1 MARRS
6 GSTAPSAC
14 SRAELWSPLPD
25 HLVRPPQQRLRNR
38 QAQRSGSLEIDD
50 ELKGRRLLDGQF
62 SRPGAAQDAVYIE
75 RQTLEPLLLERPV
88 REQSTVLGEAARF
101 VDGRHA
107 MASRQLDD
115 RQPLGEEQRVSRQDQ
130 SIG

>member
-1 MARRS
+1 MAKRS

-14 SRAELWSPLPD
+14 SRAEPWSPLPN

-38 QAQRSGSLEIDD
+38 QAQRRGGLEIDD
-50 ELKGRRLLDGQF
+50 QLEGRRLLDGQV

-88 REQSTVLGEAARF
+88 REQSAVLGEAARF

-107 MASRQLDD
+107 MASRELDD
-115 RQPLGEEQRVSRQDQ
+115 GQPFGEEQRVSGQDQ
-130 SIG
+130 SVG